1 MNNINGLSDK
11 KKNKRA
17 TGYFIGRHT
26 IVPAGSG
33 MPPEITAESGAFFE
47 KIVRAGGGFVPMNAG
62 KTSRY
67 QAKHSSTEE
76 RNMVHKE
83 KNKSGRTVS
92 PAQNNYAAID
102 LGTNSCRLVIATP
115 TTTSFRVVET
125 FSKVVRLGEGIIQ
138 NNELSPKAMRR
149 TLQALKVCRGVIDEY
164 MPITASRFVATA
176 ACRRAKNVAQFVEM
190 AKRDAGIDLEIISSK
205 EEARL
210 SVVGC
215 LPLLNHSIRRV
226 LVFDIGGGSTQI
238 SLARVT
244 DGGKTFIEG
253 FVSLPYG
260 VVTIS
265 EAFAGHEMSK
275 LEYSTVVERTQ
286 AILQD
291 FEDRYHIHDAI
302 ANQEIQVIG
311 TSGTVTVIGA
321 VHLKLPRYNRS
332 AVDGTA
338 ISAPDIEFTIN
349 KIKNMGAEGRCK
361 HPCIGQSK
369 SDLTIAGC
377 AVIEALTSFWP
388 ISEITIADRG
398 IREGILLDM
407 MHAKKVSNG
416 NHNRKKRR
424 IGRFPFDRR
433 GKNNGGGQHKH

>member
-1 MNNINGLSDK
+1 MKQQNGLPNKKRK
-11 KKNKRA
+11 KKK
-17 TGYFIGRHT
+17 F
-26 IVPAGSG
+26 
-33 MPPEITAESGAFFE
+33 
-47 KIVRAGGGFVPMNAG
+47 
-62 KTSRY
+62 TSR
-67 QAKHSSTEE
+67 AE
-76 RNMVHKE
+76 RNLSAQGSV
-83 KNKSGRTVS
+83 GLT
-92 PAQNNYAAID
+92 QNNYAAID
-102 LGTNSCRLVIATP
+102 LGTNSCRLVVATP

-138 NNELSPKAMRR
+138 DNELSARAMKR
-149 TLQALKVCRGVIDEY
+149 TVQALKVCRGVIDEY
-164 MPITASRFVATA
+164 SPIVASRFVATA

-190 AKRDAGIDLEIISSK
+190 AKREADIELEVISSK

-215 LPLLNHSIRRV
+215 LPLLNRNIKRV

-244 DGGKTFIEG
+244 DFGKTFIEG

-260 VVTIS
+260 VVTVS
-265 EAFAGHEMSK
+265 EAFAGHEMST

-286 AILQD
+286 AFLSE
-291 FEDRYHIHDAI
+291 FEEKHAINEAI

-332 AVDGTA
+332 AVDGIA
-338 ISAPDIEFTIN
+338 ISAPEVAATVN
-349 KIKNMGAEGRCK
+349 KIKTMGAEGRCK

-369 SDLTIAGC
+369 SDLTLAGC
-377 AVIEALTSFWP
+377 AIIEALTTFWP
-388 ISEITIADRG
+388 ISEITVADRG

-407 MHAKKVSNG
+407 MHAKRNEQQVK
-416 NHNRKKRR
+416 KKR
-424 IGRFPFDRR
+424 GRFPFDRR
-433 GKNNGGGQHKH
+433 GNNGRHHRNKA

>member
-1 MNNINGLSDK
+1 MTEHKLKDNKSLPHFKKSKKSNGQKYHTDK
-11 KKNKRA
+11 KKA
-17 TGYFIGRHT
+17 L
-26 IVPAGSG
+26 
-33 MPPEITAESGAFFE
+33 GA
-47 KIVRAGGGFVPMNAG
+47 A
-62 KTSRY
+62 S
-67 QAKHSSTEE
+67 QSTD
-76 RNMVHKE
+76 
-83 KNKSGRTVS
+83 
-92 PAQNNYAAID
+92 NYAAID

-115 TTTSFRVVET
+115 TTTSFRVIET

-138 NNELSPKAMRR
+138 DNELSSKAMKR

-190 AKRDAGIDLEIISSK
+190 AKRDAGIELEVISSK

-215 LPLLNHSIRRV
+215 LPLLNRNIKRV

-244 DGGKTFIEG
+244 DFGKTFIEG

-260 VVTIS
+260 VVTVS
-265 EAFAGHEMSK
+265 EAFAGHEMNT
-275 LEYSTVVERTQ
+275 LEYSTVMDRTQ
-286 AILQD
+286 NILRE
-291 FEDRYHIHDAI
+291 FEEKYHISEAVE
-302 ANQEIQVIG
+302 NQEIQVIG
-311 TSGTVTVIGA
+311 TSGTVTVLGA

-332 AVDGTA
+332 AVDGIA
-338 ISAPDIEFTIN
+338 ISAPDIAATIN
-349 KIKNMGAEGRCK
+349 KIKTMGREGRYK

-377 AVIEALTSFWP
+377 AIIEAITCFWP
-388 ISEITIADRG
+388 ISEITVADRG

-407 MHAKKVSNG
+407 MHSHKQEQFRNKKKFHHKN
-416 NHNRKKRR
+416 KW
-424 IGRFPFDRR
+424 RFPFRSRSHAKVD
-433 GKNNGGGQHKH
+433 

>member
-1 MNNINGLSDK
+1 MYQEKQLPER
-11 KKNKRA
+11 KKNKKY
-17 TGYFIGRHT
+17 GKKKEYKK
-26 IVPAGSG
+26 
-33 MPPEITAESGAFFE
+33 PELRPQSPTAD
-47 KIVRAGGGFVPMNAG
+47 
-62 KTSRY
+62 
-67 QAKHSSTEE
+67 
-76 RNMVHKE
+76 
-83 KNKSGRTVS
+83 
-92 PAQNNYAAID
+92 NYAAID

-138 NNELSPKAMRR
+138 DNELSPRAMKR
-149 TLQALKVCRGVIDEY
+149 TLQALRVCRGVMDEY
-164 MPITASRFVATA
+164 MPIVSSRFVATA
-176 ACRRAKNVAQFVEM
+176 ACRRAKNVTKFVEM
-190 AKRDAGIDLEIISSK
+190 VKHETGIELEVISSK

-215 LPLLNHSIRRV
+215 LPLLNRQIKRV

-244 DGGKTFIEG
+244 DFGRTFIEG

-260 VVTIS
+260 VVTVS
-265 EAFAGHEMSK
+265 EAFAGHEMNT

-286 AILQD
+286 NILAE
-291 FEDRYHIHDAI
+291 FEEKHQITEAI

-311 TSGTVTVIGA
+311 TSGTVTVLGA

-332 AVDGTA
+332 AVDGIA
-338 ISAPDIEFTIN
+338 ISAPDIESTIN
-349 KIKNMGAEGRCK
+349 KIKLMGSEGRYK

-377 AVIEALTSFWP
+377 AIIEAITSFWP

-398 IREGILLDM
+398 IREGILLDL
-407 MHAKKVSNG
+407 MHSRRQQHQHNSKKYSKP
-416 NHNRKKRR
+416 R
-424 IGRFPFDRR
+424 RFPFDRR
-433 GKNNGGGQHKH
+433 SKHTPHPAPHTAKSPKNSEHSH

>member
-1 MNNINGLSDK
+1 MKKQNGLPDNKKRK
-11 KKNKRA
+11 KKNCPRLE
-17 TGYFIGRHT
+17 TQQN
-26 IVPAGSG
+26 P
-33 MPPEITAESGAFFE
+33 TA
-47 KIVRAGGGFVPMNAG
+47 N
-62 KTSRY
+62 
-67 QAKHSSTEE
+67 
-76 RNMVHKE
+76 
-83 KNKSGRTVS
+83 VS
-92 PAQNNYAAID
+92 IAQSNYAAID
-102 LGTNSCRLVIATP
+102 LGTNSCRLVVATP

-125 FSKVVRLGEGIIQ
+125 FSKVVRLGEGIINDNQ
-138 NNELSPKAMRR
+138 LSSQAMRR
-149 TLQALKVCRGVIDEY
+149 TINALKVCRGVINEY
-164 MPITASRFVATA
+164 SPIIASRFVATA

-190 AKRDAGIDLEIISSK
+190 AKREAGIDLEVISSK

-215 LPLLNHSIRRV
+215 LPLLNRNIKRV

-244 DGGKTFIEG
+244 DNGKTFIEG

-265 EAFAGHEMSK
+265 EAFAGHEMST

-286 AILQD
+286 AILNE
-291 FEDRYHIHDAI
+291 FEEKHHINSAI

-332 AVDGTA
+332 AVDGIA
-338 ISAPDIEFTIN
+338 ISAPDISATVN
-349 KIKNMGAEGRCK
+349 KIKTMGAEGRCK

-369 SDLTIAGC
+369 SDLTLAGC
-377 AVIEALTSFWP
+377 AIIEALTTFWP
-388 ISEITIADRG
+388 ISEITVADRG

-407 MHAKKVSNG
+407 MHSKKNENVM
-416 NHNRKKRR
+416 KRR
-424 IGRFPFDRR
+424 GRFPFDRR
-433 GKNNGGGQHKH
+433 GNNGRFRKNRA

>member
-1 MNNINGLSDK
+1 M
-11 KKNKRA
+11 KKNSRL
-17 TGYFIGRHT
+17 
-26 IVPAGSG
+26 P
-33 MPPEITAESGAFFE
+33 E
-47 KIVRAGGGFVPMNAG
+47 KIRTKGQGVTSKAKDVAG
-62 KTSRY
+62 
-67 QAKHSSTEE
+67 
-76 RNMVHKE
+76 NM
-83 KNKSGRTVS
+83 
-92 PAQNNYAAID
+92 AQNNYVAID
-102 LGTNSCRLVIATP
+102 LGTNSCRLVVATP
-115 TTTSFRVVET
+115 TTTAFRVVET
-125 FSKVVRLGEGIIQ
+125 FSRVVRLGEGIIQ
-138 NNELSPKAMRR
+138 DNELSFKAMRR

-176 ACRRAKNVAQFVEM
+176 ACRRAKNVAQFVDMVKQE
-190 AKRDAGIDLEIISSK
+190 AGIELEIISSK

-215 LPLLNHSIRRV
+215 LPLLNRTIKRV

-244 DGGKTFIEG
+244 DYGKTFIEG

-260 VVTIS
+260 VVTVS

-275 LEYSTVVERTQ
+275 LEYSTVMDRTQ
-286 AILQD
+286 AILAE
-291 FEDRYHIHDAI
+291 FEEKFHIGQAI

-332 AVDGTA
+332 AVDGTS
-338 ISAPDIEFTIN
+338 ISAPDILATIN
-349 KIKNMGAEGRCK
+349 KIKTMGTEGRCK

-377 AVIEALTSFWP
+377 AIIETLATFWP

-398 IREGILLDM
+398 IREGILLDL
-407 MHAKKVSNG
+407 MHSTKQDNQKY
-416 NHNRKKRR
+416 RKRR
-424 IGRFPFDRR
+424 HGGRFPF
-433 GKNNGGGQHKH
+433 KNHKNFARKTK